1 MPEADQ
7 LSSTDCVPGNMS
19 PPREVVDCHW
29 AVLRSAASVL
39 ADGAGRFALVPAGGD
54 GHGDGC
60 GQGAAAGSA
69 RLLSP

>member
-1 MPEADQ
+1 M
-7 LSSTDCVPGNMS
+7 
-19 PPREVVDCHW
+19 VDCHW